1 MNHSKEMA
9 KLAFEAMDDKLAKDI
24 KIIDISNVSVFA
36 DYFLIAN
43 GTNRNQVQA
52 IADNVDEVMH
62 KAGYPVKST
71 EGFQTANWIL
81 MDYNDI
87 IVHVFSEEDRA
98 FYDLERI
105 WKDGTEVSA
114 EDLQFVSKETERQQ
128 YEK

>member
-1 MNHSKEMA
+1 MNNSREMA

-24 KIIDISNVSVFA
+24 KIIDISKVSVFA

-62 KAGYPVKST
+62 KAGYSVKST

-105 WKDGTEVSA
+105 WKDGTEVMA
-114 EDLQFVSKETERQQ
+114 EDL
-128 YEK
+128 